1 MTTHE
6 YRQPTHRED
15 LERTLV
21 GGIACF
27 IGEDPAKAKA
37 IADGIKTLLDGLAP
51 AMPQPA
57 SIAALPV
64 IDPGHDSLY
73 EGTKRVHAKPMNR
86 GDYNVYRGWEVPAD
100 EDPADEGYL
109 VENVDGGKP
118 NDSRHAGYISWSPKD
133 IFERSYKEVKTVPGL
148 APHQQRV
155 VDEHAECL
163 ERLRKLRA
171 FIGDAKGPFRQLDD
185 AERHRLMRQE
195 DVMTELATVL
205 AERVAA
211 FQPAPV
217 GDDFPLGKACDLS
230 GDTACEACQ

>member
-27 IGEDPAKAKA
+27 IGEDPAKAEA

-86 GDYNVYRGWEVPAD
+86 GDYNSYRGWEVPAD
-100 EDPADEGYL
+100 ENPADEGYL
-109 VENVDGGKP
+109 VEYVDGGRG

-133 IFERSYKEVKTVPGL
+133 VFERSYKEVKTVPGL

-155 VDEHAECL
+155 VDEHAECVD
-163 ERLRKLRA
+163 RLRKLQA
-171 FIGDAKGPFRQLDD
+171 FIANTDGPFQNLCDEEQR
-185 AERHRLMRQE
+185 RLVRQE
-195 DVMTELATVL
+195 ELMNELGIVL

-211 FQPAPV
+211 FTQGARCIGCEVHTTP
-217 GDDFPLGKACDLS
+217 
-230 GDTACEACQ
+230 TAN